1 MTQGT
6 YVHTPYSPQVARLR
20 SWRTA
25 LIFLLLMAI
34 VVGGGIWV
42 LRTYG
47 KRLKAKPVEPTA
59 QHSHL
64 KQSWAYEPERA
75 AQKNTATPPD
85 KDAEVLRQMA
95 AMQHELQQQRELLET
110 LRRRGAAKTGEKEQ
124 AKPVTEHKAPP
135 GSMLFISHEPEPEP
149 GPKAAEYTLAPG
161 DTKIACIIET
171 AMNSNVEGYFIAKVT
186 TNVYG
191 PRSRRRPLAATQ
203 HNPTTSLVGI
213 SFHCDE
219 T

>member
-25 LIFLLLMAI
+25 LIFLLLMAL

-59 QHSHL
+59 QHTNL

-75 AQKNTATPPD
+75 AQKGVATPPE

-95 AMQHELQQQRELLET
+95 LGLTNKEIAQTLGISYETVKEHVQHI
-110 LRRRGAAKTGEKEQ
+110 LRKIGVSDRTQAAVWAVRRG
-124 AKPVTEHKAPP
+124 
-135 GSMLFISHEPEPEP
+135 
-149 GPKAAEYTLAPG
+149 
-161 DTKIACIIET
+161 
-171 AMNSNVEGYFIAKVT
+171 
-186 TNVYG
+186 
-191 PRSRRRPLAATQ
+191 
-203 HNPTTSLVGI
+203 LV
-213 SFHCDE
+213 
-219 T
+219 